1 LKTGSRLHSLDMTLQ
16 LTRGNPT
23 SFLNLIAAGSPAFDT
38 TTVVC
43 DREDGTSKMMCQV
56 SHQIASQSAQLYY
69 LIAGEDADP
78 GDLACLLE
86 NLVQEA
92 GQWGAMNLTCELES
106 NSPFFETFRRA
117 DFNVWANERFWTIN
131 GSTPINDPR
140 VHQWRTWNS
149 ADVKAMRALYQ
160 NIIPRLFQSI
170 EPLTRKSTLGMVL
183 FSQDNALMG
192 YADLVYGPKGIWVLP
207 VIYPEWADDPQLMLD
222 LLMALPNKGKRPVY
236 FCIRS
241 YQPWL
246 EDTLTR
252 MNAQASQ
259 EYVLMVK
266 YMALR
271 QKAESLLERRV
282 LENGRAENS
291 VPVAHA
297 RHKDAL

>member
-1 LKTGSRLHSLDMTLQ
+1 MTLQ

-23 SFLNLIAAGSPAFDT
+23 SFPNLIAAGSPLFDS

-56 SHQIASQSAQLYY
+56 SHQIGSQSAQLSY

-78 GDLACLLE
+78 GELACLLE
-86 NLVQEA
+86 KLVKEA
-92 GQWGAMNLTCELES
+92 GEWGAMNLTCELES

-117 DFNVWANERFWTIN
+117 DFNVWANERFWTIDKQALN
-131 GSTPINDPR
+131 IDPKS
-140 VHQWRTWNS
+140 HNWRIWNS

-160 NIIPRLFQSI
+160 NIVPRLFHSI
-170 EPLTRKSTLGMVL
+170 EPLTRKSEMGMIL
-183 FSQDNALMG
+183 FNKDNSLMG
-192 YADLVYGPKGIWVLP
+192 YADLVYGPKGIWALP
-207 VIYPEWADDPQLMLD
+207 IIHPEWADDPQLLPS
-222 LLMALPNKGKRPVY
+222 LLTVLPNRGKRPVY
-236 FCIRS
+236 LCIRS

-252 MNAQASQ
+252 MDAHASQ

-271 QKAESLLERRV
+271 QKVESLLDKRI
-282 LENGRAENS
+282 LENGRADHS
-291 VPVAHA
+291 VPVARA